1 MDMPMPRRTLALIA
15 GGVLCAALLVLAF
28 VAAPKSCEWG
38 LAAYWWSGVAC
49 VLVLFALPFALRA
62 APSMRGRIGLALAF
76 AVAGC
81 GAWVAG
87 LFAANVRIL
96 CRLF

>member
-1 MDMPMPRRTLALIA
+1 MPRQTLALVT
-15 GGVLCAALLVLAF
+15 GGVLCAALFAFAF